1 MKNTT
6 TKLVILFLLCSNVF
20 LGQSFGDKHIIT
32 TGGMNQPIATK
43 ACDIDNDG
51 DVDVIATDEQKGVT
65 LYVNNGNGNFD
76 FPIFLSTLPHP
87 TDLEVNDYD
96 KDGDM
101 DIFWITPDSWS
112 VVILENLGNLEFALP
127 TAVTTAI
134 RGTANFCFSDITNN
148 GYDDII
154 VTGIGNEYRLS
165 LIRNNG
171 DNTFSDPEM
180 LVDSIEIYSF
190 ISADVDNDSDNDIL
204 YTKID
209 NSPIILLENI
219 GNGIFGDPGVF
230 LETSSYLYSPSLSS
244 LDADNDGDIDIVF
257 ASKYDS
263 LRFLIN
269 DNSGN
274 FQISKNN
281 IFEVSGN
288 DKSIP
293 VDYDN
298 DGDMDLIRTSAGC
311 FVIHEN
317 VDGNFLQQFNSGRV
331 GLYESDFTFGDI
343 NNDSNI
349 DLIFSTNSG
358 NYVGCLIYDII
369 MPFQKMELI
378 SSQAPSLLSSDI
390 MDFNGDEYLDIVVN
404 QYDGGFGVFYPIVYT
419 NTEHGLNMDY
429 STIVITNPYASTFIY
444 HDFNDDGFDDVLSY
458 TSSLYNEI
466 KFHFQ
471 VNQGDGTFV
480 IVENEDVRREFTSV
494 YYVENQNY
502 ILGVRDSV
510 FYKIT
515 YNDQWNLAIQD
526 SVSFDILNFNDDVRF
541 ADFNNDG
548 YTDILIGAYFQ
559 DRIDIIY
566 GNETFVD
573 EQINT
578 ISDINLKPYFVNI
591 ADINGD
597 GYPDVVYSGSID
609 NGVYECGWYKNNANG
624 EFTNYKFNTQN
635 RVFNLVAIDI
645 DNDNNDELI
654 ACTMSELLLFKNI
667 DNEEYTSELL
677 EYSFVDNGFA
687 FDIDYDGDL
696 DFVSY
701 AITTRGECRWYE
713 NTFINAAVSD
723 IEIDNKSI
731 IYPNPAANFISFSS
745 EKEITKVKFYNLH
758 GQNVLSIEMPDED
771 IDLSSLN
778 SGTYLVKA
786 YSDNNVFT
794 EKLIISK

>member
-1 MKNTT
+1 MK
-6 TKLVILFLLCSNVF
+6 TKLFILFLFCSNIF

-32 TGGMNQPIATK
+32 TGGMNQPVATV

-51 DVDVIATDEQKGVT
+51 DIDVIATDKQKGVT
-65 LYVNNGNGNFD
+65 LYVNKGNGDFE
-76 FPIFLSTLPHP
+76 FPIFLSTLKHA

-112 VVILENLGNLEFALP
+112 VVIMKNLGNLDFAEP
-127 TAVTTAI
+127 RDVTTAI
-134 RGTANFCFSDITNN
+134 RGTANFCFSDLTNN

-165 LIRNNG
+165 IIKNNG
-171 DNTFSDPEM
+171 DLTFSDPEM

-190 ISADVDNDSDNDIL
+190 ISADVDNDADNDIL
-204 YTKID
+204 FTKID

-219 GNGIFGDPGVF
+219 DNGIFGDPSIF
-230 LETSSYLYSPSLSS
+230 LETSSYLYSPSLCS

-257 ASKYDS
+257 TAKYDS

-281 IFEVSGN
+281 IFEVSGY

-293 VDYDN
+293 IDYDN
-298 DGDMDLIRTSAGC
+298 DGDMDLIRTSGGC

-317 VDGNFLQQFNSGRV
+317 VDGNFSRQFNSGRV
-331 GLYESDFTFGDI
+331 SLGDSDFTFGDI
-343 NNDSNI
+343 DNDSNK
-349 DLIFSTNSG
+349 DLIFSTNSKDF
-358 NYVGCLIYDII
+358 VGCLINDII
-369 MPFQKMELI
+369 KPFQKMELI
-378 SSQAPSLLSSDI
+378 SSQAPSLMSSDI
-390 MDFNGDEYLDIVVN
+390 MDFNGDEYLDIVIN
-404 QYDGGFGVFYPIVYT
+404 QYDGGFGAFFPIIYT

-429 STIVITNPYASTFIY
+429 STIDVTNPYSSTFIY
-444 HDFNDDGFDDVLSY
+444 HDFNDDGLDDGLSY

-466 KFHFQ
+466 KFAFQ

-480 IVENEDVRREFTSV
+480 NIENEDVKRMFNSV
-494 YYVENQNY
+494 YFVENQNY

-515 YNDQWNLAIQD
+515 YDNNLNLVIQD
-526 SVSFDILNFNDDVRF
+526 SMSFDISNFNADVRF

-559 DRIDIIY
+559 DRIVIIY

-578 ISDINLKPYFVNI
+578 ISDINFKPYFVNV

-597 GYPDVVYSGSID
+597 GYPDVVYTGSVG
-609 NGVYECGWYKNNANG
+609 NGIYECGWYKNNANG

-645 DNDNNDELI
+645 DNDKNDELI
-654 ACTMSELLLFKNI
+654 ACTMSELQLFKNI

-701 AITTRGECRWYE
+701 AITNRGECRWYE
-713 NTFINAAVSD
+713 NTFINAAVP
-723 IEIDNKSI
+723 EFTVDNTI
-731 IYPNPAANFISFSS
+731 IYPNPATDNISLSS
-745 EKEITKVKFYNLH
+745 DNKVDKIVIYNLL
-758 GQNVLSIEMPDED
+758 GQNVLSIETPDKN

-778 SGTYLVKA
+778 SGTYLVKIH
-786 YSDNNVFT
+786 SDKNVFT
-794 EKLIISK
+794 EKLIVSK